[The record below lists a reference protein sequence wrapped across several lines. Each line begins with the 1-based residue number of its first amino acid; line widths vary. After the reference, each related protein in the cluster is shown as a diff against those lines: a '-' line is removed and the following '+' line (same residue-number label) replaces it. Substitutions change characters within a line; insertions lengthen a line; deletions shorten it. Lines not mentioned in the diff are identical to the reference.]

1 MSGTITINSTDLI
14 NAVKPQLLQMPEITL
29 QPCSYIIYTD
39 GTTVYAKNG
48 VTGQI
53 DFSDND
59 ASTVLQAILDK
70 VSVQKKS
77 VIYIAEGIYPM
88 SRGVTI
94 RSNVYIKGS
103 MSAPNFLN
111 YPPNMWTT
119 GTVLDVRNA
128 PKNEKIFYV
137 DTVNFNYQNFNKVR
151 IENIL
156 VYGDNNGDWRGIGFW
171 CDGYESSRGFD
182 SVELVNFNTE
192 RTAGGLLLRNSTQ
205 ALIDRCFFHGAN
217 PGIDTSTLPRSPESI
232 YANVYI
238 ESLIEDN
245 RITQLQA
252 CCMPAN
258 QKSTGVRI
266 RDMKR
271 SVIDRISVYNI
282 SQGIGILMDY
292 IRTTKIGIL
301 EANDMTT
308 YATVGQ
314 SIVASFQEGTKIDS
328 LLIYNQDRDSSFI
341 WTFDGA
347 TVPVD
352 LLYIYDG
359 LGNGFGANI
368 TRKLVIRHAVLKGTT
383 RTPNLSSWTPIP
395 VIHNMVDNTI
405 RGLKNTGVAIISAG
419 TTSVTVNHGL
429 PLAPSRVIVT
439 PTSNIGSVW
448 VSNITSTQFTINCS
462 TVPSTNT
469 TVYWYAET

>member
-1 MSGTITINSTDLI
+1 MSGTITISSADLLSAI
-14 NAVKPQLLQMPEITL
+14 KQQLLQMPEITQ
-29 QPCSYIIYTD
+29 QPYSYVVYTD
-39 GTTVYAKNG
+39 GSKYYAKNG
-48 VTGQI
+48 STGQI
-53 DFSDND
+53 DYIGTD
-59 ASTVLQAILDK
+59 ASTVLQSVLDA
-70 VSVQKKS
+70 VSNQKRS
-77 VIYIAEGIYPM
+77 VIYIAEGIYKM

-94 RSNVYIKGS
+94 HSNVYIKGS
-103 MSAPNFLN
+103 LSAPNFLT

-128 PKNEKIFYV
+128 SKNEKIFYV
-137 DTVNFNYQNFNKVR
+137 DTTNFNYQNFNKVR

-171 CDGYESSRGFD
+171 CDGNETSRGFD
-182 SVELVNFNTE
+182 SVELINFNTE

-217 PGIDTSTLPRSPESI
+217 PGIDTSTLPNSSESI

-238 ESLIEDN
+238 ENLIEDS

-252 CCMPAN
+252 CCMPTN
-258 QKSTGVRI
+258 QKSVGVRI
-266 RDMKR
+266 RTLNR

-282 SQGIGILMDY
+282 SKGIGILMDF
-292 IRTTKIGIL
+292 IRSSKIGIL

-328 LLIYNQDRDSSFI
+328 ILIYNQDRDSSFI

-359 LGNGFGANI
+359 LGTGLGALI
-368 TRKLVIRHAVLKGTT
+368 QKKLVIRHAVLNGTSG
-383 RTPNLSSWTPIP
+383 TPYLYSWTPIP
-395 VIHNMVDNTI
+395 VIHDLTKNTVT
-405 RGLKNTGVAIISAG
+405 GLKNSGIAIISPG

-429 PLAPSRVIVT
+429 PYAPSKVIVT
-439 PTSNIGSVW
+439 PTSNVGSIW

-462 TVPSTNT
+462 IAPLTDT
-469 TVYWYAET
+469 TVYWYAEV